1 LRVLLD
7 WASLKR
13 GLAEDIVKRL
23 FKLNAILF
31 GEFTLTSGL
40 KSPYYIDLRV
50 IPSYPDDFIRVCD
63 AYYEILANEVGSF
76 DRIAGVPTAGI
87 PFATMLAYRFR
98 KPLIYVRKEV
108 ERGHGRGRIV
118 EGILNVN
125 DRVVMIDDVAT
136 TGESL
141 MLTAQSIISMG
152 GRVEDAV
159 VLVDREQGAEA
170 KLMKMGIKLHSLVKI
185 SDAARILLD
194 HGLISGEL
202 YNKILSYV
210 RGGWLVG

>member
-1 LRVLLD
+1 LD

-118 EGILNVN
+118 EGVLNVN

-170 KLMKMGIKLHSLVKI
+170 KLMKMGIKLHSLIKI

-210 RGGWLVG
+210 RGVG

>member
-1 LRVLLD
+1 MD

>member
-1 LRVLLD
+1 LD

-118 EGILNVN
+118 EGVLNVN
-125 DRVVMIDDVAT
+125 DRVVIIDDVAT

-170 KLMKMGIKLHSLVKI
+170 KLMKMGIKLHSLIKI

-210 RGGWLVG
+210 RGVG

>member
-118 EGILNVN
+118 EGVLNVN

-170 KLMKMGIKLHSLVKI
+170 KLMKMGIKLHSLIKI

-210 RGGWLVG
+210 RGVG

>member
-1 LRVLLD
+1 MRVLLD

-118 EGILNVN
+118 EGVLNVN
-125 DRVVMIDDVAT
+125 DRVVIIDDVAT

-170 KLMKMGIKLHSLVKI
+170 KLMKMGIKLHSLIKI

-210 RGGWLVG
+210 RGVG

>member
-1 LRVLLD
+1 MD

-76 DRIAGVPTAGI
+76 DRIAGVPTAGV
-87 PFATMLAYRFR
+87 PFATMLAYMFR

-118 EGILNVN
+118 EGVLNVN

-170 KLMKMGIKLHSLVKI
+170 KLMKMGIKLHSLIKI

-210 RGGWLVG
+210 RGVG

>member
-1 LRVLLD
+1 MRVLLD

-118 EGILNVN
+118 EGVLNVN

-170 KLMKMGIKLHSLVKI
+170 KLMKMGIKLHSLIKI

-210 RGGWLVG
+210 RGVG

>member
-1 LRVLLD
+1 LD

-76 DRIAGVPTAGI
+76 DRIAGVPTAGV
-87 PFATMLAYRFR
+87 PFATMLAYMFR

-118 EGILNVN
+118 EGVLNVN

-170 KLMKMGIKLHSLVKI
+170 KLMKMGIKLHSLIKI

-210 RGGWLVG
+210 RGVG

>member
-1 LRVLLD
+1 LD
-7 WASLKR
+7 WFSLKR

-50 IPSYPDDFIRVCD
+50 IPSYPDDFINVCN

-118 EGILNVN
+118 EGVLNVN
-125 DRVVMIDDVAT
+125 DRVVIIDDVAT

-141 MLTAQSIISMG
+141 MLTAQSIVSMG

-170 KLMKMGIKLHSLVKI
+170 NLMKMGVKLHSLVKI
-185 SDAARILLD
+185 SDAAKILLD
-194 HGLISGEL
+194 HGLINDEL

-210 RGGWLVG
+210 RGKLIG

>member
-1 LRVLLD
+1 MD

-118 EGILNVN
+118 EGVLNVN

-170 KLMKMGIKLHSLVKI
+170 KLMKMGIKLHSLIKI

-210 RGGWLVG
+210 RGVG

>member
-76 DRIAGVPTAGI
+76 DRIAGVPTAGV

-118 EGILNVN
+118 EGVLNVN

-170 KLMKMGIKLHSLVKI
+170 NLMKMGIKLHSLVKI
-185 SDAARILLD
+185 SDAARILFD

-202 YNKILSYV
+202 YNKILGYV
-210 RGGWLVG
+210 RGVG

>member
-76 DRIAGVPTAGI
+76 DRVAGVPTAGI

-118 EGILNVN
+118 EGVLNVN
-125 DRVVMIDDVAT
+125 DRVVIIDDVAT

-170 KLMKMGIKLHSLVKI
+170 KLMKMGIKLHSLIKI
-185 SDAARILLD
+185 SDVARILLD

-210 RGGWLVG
+210 RGVG

>member
-1 LRVLLD
+1 M
-7 WASLKR
+7 KR

-118 EGILNVN
+118 EGVLNVN
-125 DRVVMIDDVAT
+125 DRVVIIDDVAT

-170 KLMKMGIKLHSLVKI
+170 KLMKMGIKLHSLIKI

-210 RGGWLVG
+210 RGVG

>member
-1 LRVLLD
+1 MD

-118 EGILNVN
+118 EGVLNVN
-125 DRVVMIDDVAT
+125 DRVVIIDDVAT

-170 KLMKMGIKLHSLVKI
+170 KLMKMGIKLHSLIKI

-210 RGGWLVG
+210 RGVG